1 MDSQVI
7 VIGAGLSGLSAA
19 KWLSESGVSVTVLE
33 ARDRVGGRT
42 FTEFNPKVDYVDLG
56 AAYVGPSQNRL
67 LRMAEEFGIEN
78 YKVHEKENLV
88 HYNNI
93 PANAPWNAPK
103 ADEWDTMTFKE
114 WLGRRER
121 LNFSTML

>member
-88 HYNNI
+88 HYNNGKRTPFKPSSI
-93 PANAPWNAPK
+93 PVLRNLFICMDINNI
-103 ADEWDTMTFKE
+103 
-114 WLGRRER
+114 LYLIGRR
-121 LNFSTML
+121 NSC